1 MNTEHLVQMANQI
14 GSFFQSYPDADEA
27 RQGIA
32 THVRKFWE
40 PRMRQLIL
48 ERAQLGEASG
58 LDTLVLQALLE
69 HQVALQPHPQAQTSG

>member
-14 GSFFQSYPDADEA
+14 GSFFQSYTDATEA

-40 PRMRQLIL
+40 PRMRTLIL
-48 ERAQLGEASG
+48 ERARQGEASG
-58 LDTLVLQALLE
+58 LDALVLQALLE
-69 HQVALQPHPQAQTSG
+69 HQAALQPQAQG